1 MKEQTFSI
9 LNFPLRSVDPLC
21 CCLVAKSCPKSFVI
35 LWTVAHQAPLSVHG
49 ISQARILE
57 YKLLNQNDDFSLQ
70 LCKLKIKKKKKTQP
84 ALNISHIKERR
95 FREIANES
103 DEIFVQSSAALSVS
117 FHTSYFKMLAG
128 VISG

>member
-70 LCKLKIKKKKKTQP
+70 LCKLKIKKKKKPNRLLIFLILKKDVLEKSLMNLMKYLSKVQQ
-84 ALNISHIKERR
+84 LFQFHFILLISKC
-95 FREIANES
+95 
-103 DEIFVQSSAALSVS
+103 
-117 FHTSYFKMLAG
+117 
-128 VISG
+128 

>member
-1 MKEQTFSI
+1 MSQIFCDLMDCS
-9 LNFPLRSVDPLC
+9 PPGS
-21 CCLVAKSCPKSFVI
+21 
-35 LWTVAHQAPLSVHG
+35 SVHG

-70 LCKLKIKKKKKTQP
+70 LCKLKIIIIK
-84 ALNISHIKERR
+84 ALNISHTKERH

-103 DEIFVQSSAALSVS
+103 DEIFVQSSAALSFS